1 MQLRGKQK
9 RFLRSE
15 AHHLTPIFQI
25 GKGGINDNMIA
36 DLSAAL
42 DAHELVKITVLR
54 NASDEPRALIRALSS
69 ALGAEEVSVVGS
81 KLVLYRRST
90 RDGVA
95 HIEL

>member
-1 MQLRGKQK
+1 MLDSKQRAKLRAMASG
-9 RFLRSE
+9 LE
-15 AHHLTPIFQI
+15 PWFQI

-36 DLSAAL
+36 DISAAL
-42 DAHELVKITVLR
+42 EAHELVKITVLR

>member
-1 MQLRGKQK
+1 MLSSTQRARLRALANGLQ
-9 RFLRSE
+9 
-15 AHHLTPIFQI
+15 PCFQI

-54 NASDEPRALIRALSS
+54 NASDEPHALIRALSS